1 MTTVASTSSASTTTA
16 STTATAAATS
26 TENEFLS
33 ILTTELTNQ
42 DPLNAMDPSTFTS
55 QLVSYSQ
62 LEQQLTTNT
71 TLTGLGTQLTG
82 ITSLLT
88 SLAASATSTST
99 ATTATS

>member
-1 MTTVASTSSASTTTA
+1 M
-16 STTATAAATS
+16 AATS
-26 TENEFLS
+26 AASTETEFLS

-62 LEQQLTTNT
+62 LEQQLTTNS
-71 TLTGLGTQLTG
+71 TLTGLGSQLTG

-99 ATTATS
+99 TAATS

>member
-1 MTTVASTSSASTTTA
+1 
-16 STTATAAATS
+16 
-26 TENEFLS
+26 
-33 ILTTELTNQ
+33 
-42 DPLNAMDPSTFTS
+42 MDPSTFTS